1 MAREGYARLR
11 SMLRCHA
18 EKFGMEIALFGL
30 RQVSGILPHPHE
42 RLYKLEKE
50 GLQVGFREILAAES
64 M

>member
-1 MAREGYARLR
+1 
-11 SMLRCHA
+11 MLRCHA